1 MTSDENGCCVNMGN
15 NCDPEKTNGYSSAVA
30 VITAVSKEML
40 MAAFCQC

>member
-1 MTSDENGCCVNMGN
+1 MTSEENGCCENMTN
-15 NCDPEKTNGYSSAVA
+15 NCDPEKTNGCSSAVA